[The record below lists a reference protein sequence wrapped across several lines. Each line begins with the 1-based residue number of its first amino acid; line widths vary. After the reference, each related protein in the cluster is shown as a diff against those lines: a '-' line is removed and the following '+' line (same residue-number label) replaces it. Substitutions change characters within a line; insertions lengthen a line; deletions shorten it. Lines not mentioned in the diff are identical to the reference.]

1 MSLYTLVM
9 YLSWLSYMIENH
21 QVDVTKGIYDFNQPI
36 TDHWWVDQHTNNI
49 WLALWTTDILVEAR
63 HPASLKISGEF
74 SHSSCKIILSYIVWY

>member
-36 TDHWWVDQHTNNI
+36 TDHWWVD
-49 WLALWTTDILVEAR
+49 
-63 HPASLKISGEF
+63 
-74 SHSSCKIILSYIVWY
+74 